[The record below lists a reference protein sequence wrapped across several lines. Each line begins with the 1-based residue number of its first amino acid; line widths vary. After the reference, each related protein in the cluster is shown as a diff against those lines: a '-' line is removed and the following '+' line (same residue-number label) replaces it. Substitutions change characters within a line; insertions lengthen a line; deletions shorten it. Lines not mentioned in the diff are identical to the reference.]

1 MSDEPLLEPRR
12 SKATFWTRLQEKSLP
27 EAAWLN
33 EQKQLAG
40 MEPAQRRAWL
50 KRLRHGN
57 KFIRQETLRSFH
69 GLSPAVRRLLTAQA
83 YQQALMQ
90 QVTLA
95 IPGSFT
101 SIVLLVVG
109 AVSGWQW
116 LALNSLFT
124 MVIWFVLAAYLLPN
138 RQRALAKNLLDQ
150 TWDAR
155 LLPYLLIRQY
165 QNRANNRSELK
176 IFGGRNIRN
185 ALVRLLPL
193 AQESDVAEWTGTHW
207 NYMLYYLWN
216 PHDDVEITLLTLN
229 FVARYGNEQALRAV
243 EAMTKKQI
251 NLEHATTIGAARTAL
266 EANREVI
273 QAAAE
278 ACLPPLRASVALQ
291 KQAQTLL
298 RPSGETPAMGQD
310 ILLRPASAY
319 MTDTPAE
326 QLLRPGSAE

>member
-1 MSDEPLLEPRR
+1 MSDDPLLEPRL
-12 SKATFWTRLQEKSLP
+12 SKATFWTRWQEMSLP
-27 EAAWLN
+27 EAAWIN
-33 EQKQLAG
+33 EQKQLAK

-57 KFIRQETLRSFH
+57 KFICQEARRGFH
-69 GLSPAVRRLLTAQA
+69 ELSPAVRRLLTAQA

-90 QVTLA
+90 QVTLG
-95 IPGSFT
+95 IVGSFT
-101 SIVLLVVG
+101 SLVLLVVG

-124 MVIWFVLAAYLLPN
+124 MVIWFVLAAYLWSN
-138 RQRALAKNLLDQ
+138 RLRELAKNLLDQ
-150 TWDAR
+150 TRDAR

-165 QNRANNRSELK
+165 QNRANNRSELQV
-176 IFGGRNIRN
+176 FGGRNIRN

-207 NYMLYYLWN
+207 NYLLHYLWH
-216 PHDDVEITLLTLN
+216 PHYDTEITLLALN

-243 EAMTKKQI
+243 EALTKKQI
-251 NLEHATTIGAARTAL
+251 NLEHATTMGAAREAL
-266 EANREVI
+266 EANRTVI
-273 QAAAE
+273 QQAVE
-278 ACLPPLRASVALQ
+278 ACLPPLRASVARQ

-298 RPSGETPAMGQD
+298 RPSGETPSIAQD

-319 MTDTPAE
+319 VDATPAE

>member
-1 MSDEPLLEPRR
+1 MSDDPLLEPRR

-33 EQKQLAG
+33 EQKQLAQ

-57 KFIRQETLRSFH
+57 KFIRQEALRRFYE
-69 GLSPAVRRLLTAQA
+69 LSPADRRLLTAQA

-90 QVTLA
+90 QVILA
-95 IPGSFT
+95 ILCSFT
-101 SIVLLVVG
+101 GLVLIVVG
-109 AVSGWQW
+109 AVGGWQW

-124 MVIWFVLAAYLLPN
+124 MVIWAVLAAYLRPN

-165 QNRANNRSELK
+165 QNRANNRSELQ

-207 NYMLYYLWN
+207 DYLLYYLRY

-251 NLEHATTIGAARTAL
+251 NLEHATTIGAAREAL
-266 EANREVI
+266 EANRTVL
-273 QAAAE
+273 QYAAE
-278 ACLPPLRASVALQ
+278 ACLPTLRASVALQ

-298 RPSGETPAMGQD
+298 RPSGETPSIAQD

-319 MTDTPAE
+319 AAETPAE